1 MTKEKQVTIKMDVRS
16 AAAVRQILFDS
27 QKGYTYDE
35 VSVPPRISD
44 IRTVI
49 QDIDDIIEKVVEK
62 EWLTPFDFL
71 NKGKSKGF
79 FNVCTS
85 SRSRKKLRDFTQK

>member
-16 AAAVRQILFDS
+16 AAAVRQILFES

-44 IRTVI
+44 IRAVI
-49 QDIDDIIEKVVEK
+49 QNIDDNIGAVLGI
-62 EWLTPFDFL
+62 
-71 NKGKSKGF
+71 
-79 FNVCTS
+79 
-85 SRSRKKLRDFTQK
+85 